1 MYLLIYRLFKPLTA
15 CFLLSMAVLSGPIH
29 AATGTGSLNVSAIVP
44 DFCEL
49 TSSTVNLN
57 MGSYLPSTQS
67 STSATVQVRCTVGT
81 AANIG
86 LGLGLNAS
94 GATRRMQHA
103 TDPTVYL
110 NYELYKADGT
120 TVWQAPGQAGVVSV
134 TGDGLTQGFNVVGK
148 IPSNQWSIKKGNY
161 ADTVVITVTFPDP

>member
-1 MYLLIYRLFKPLTA
+1 MYLFIYRSLTGLVVA
-15 CFLLSMAVLSGPIH
+15 LATMALISAPVQ
-29 AATGTGSLNVSAIVP
+29 AATGTGTLNVSAIVP

-57 MGSYLPSTQS
+57 MGTYLPSTES
-67 STSATVQVRCTVGT
+67 SVGATVQVRCTVGT

-94 GATRRMQHA
+94 GSTRRMQHA

-120 TVWQAPGQAGVVSV
+120 TIWQAPGQAGVVAV

>member
-1 MYLLIYRLFKPLTA
+1 MQLFISRSLRVLA
-15 CFLLSMAVLSGPIH
+15 GSLLSMLAVFSGPAL
-29 AATGTGSLNVSAIVP
+29 AATGTGTLNVSAIVP

-57 MGSYLPSTQS
+57 LGSYLPSTQS

-120 TVWQAPGQAGVVSV
+120 TIWQAPGQAGVVSV

-161 ADTVVITVTFPDP
+161 SDTVLITVTFPDP

>member
-1 MYLLIYRLFKPLTA
+1 MQLFNYRLFRPLTG
-15 CFLLSMAVLSGPIH
+15 FLLSMLAALSGPTH
-29 AATGTGSLNVSAIVP
+29 AATGTGTLNVSAIVP

-57 MGSYLPSTQS
+57 MGTYLPSTLS

-120 TVWQAPGQAGVVSV
+120 TIWQAPGQAGVVSV
-134 TGDGLTQGFNVVGK
+134 TGDGTAQGFNVVGK
-148 IPSNQWSIKKGNY
+148 IPSNQWTIKKGNY
-161 ADTVVITVTFPDP
+161 SDTVVITVTFPDP